1 VVKKLVARCI
11 VALTLVS
18 GCALVA
24 GCLSGNPS
32 YFPYL
37 LPAGD
42 PALQT
47 HGRPPGPGYFGDFD
61 PHACR
66 LVVRPELCTAP
77 VRGAQVF
84 IATVYD
90 VDGTPRRKRRVEWM
104 VEGPGSIVEVDESGY
119 LPGRGMK
126 VDNKFAFTYT
136 DYFEHC
142 ITRGKDEFTIRPGQ
156 TWCLVTSAVEGETT
170 VIAYCPAINDWE
182 KSRVYAKLNWVDG
195 NLLFP
200 APVTARAGGDYTLN
214 TTMTRAGESAAGFRV
229 RYKILD
235 GPAAALTTTAGGE
248 ITSVTEAVAAI
259 GNDGSGRV
267 NIAQP
272 LPAAGTNRIGIEV
285 VKPDPDRPG
294 QFTLVSKG
302 ETRVTWKS
310 PQLNVTVSAAKSL
323 GLNLD
328 ATVNLSVAGPEKL
341 ATGPI
346 TLTAKL
352 PEGVDL
358 VRTEPRAAIDGNTL
372 IWTLPGTASAKP
384 QTVRAVVRAH
394 QVGAVTIT
402 ADARSEDGITGNGSV
417 TSYVDIA
424 KAGPSSP
431 PSPKSNPVVNNDP
444 QLTLSARGPARGDV
458 GQPVT
463 WQLVV
468 QNNDEAATGK
478 IDVKATLPAE
488 IAFVSA
494 SDGGKATGRQVVWNL
509 GSAPGGQE
517 RTITLTGMCNNA
529 VTRAVLTANLTATPA
544 AGSRTKPWS
553 PAKPTD
559 AAIEIVGVPALQL
572 SVKDSVDPIAV
583 GQRTTYS
590 VRVKNAGTQNLKGVA
605 ISAEVPSEKLRATR
619 ATGPGLAGRIVE
631 DAASKCF
638 KVTFPAVESLAP
650 NAELTFVIEAEGLVP
665 GDARVKF
672 EARSTSQSQPLR
684 AEEPTRILG
693 KEIRPF
699 DR

>member
-1 VVKKLVARCI
+1 MKPVARCV

-18 GCALVA
+18 GCALLA
-24 GCLSGNPS
+24 GCLSGSPS

-47 HGRPPGPGYFGDFD
+47 HARPPGPGYFDDFD

-77 VRGAQVF
+77 VRGSQVF

-90 VDGTPRRKRRVEWM
+90 ADGTPRRKRRVEWM

-126 VDNKFAFTYT
+126 VDNKYAFSYT

-142 ITRGKDEFTIRPGQ
+142 ITRGKEEFTIRPGQ

-182 KSRVYAKLNWVDG
+182 KNRVYAKMNWVEG

-214 TTMTRAGESAAGFRV
+214 TTITRAGDTTAGYRV
-229 RYKILD
+229 RYRIID
-235 GPAAALTTTAGGE
+235 GPAAALTATDGGE
-248 ITSVTEAVAAI
+248 VASVTEAVTVF

-267 NIAQP
+267 NITQP
-272 LPAAGTNRIGIEV
+272 VPTAGTNRIGIEV

-294 QFTLVSKG
+294 QFTVVSKS

-310 PQLNVTVSAAKSL
+310 PKLDVTVVAPKSVSV
-323 GLNLD
+323 GQD
-328 ATVNLSVAGPEKL
+328 ATVTYTLAGTEKL
-341 ATGPI
+341 DSGPV

-352 PEGVDL
+352 PEGIDL
-358 VRTEPRAAIDGNTL
+358 VRTEPKAAIDGDTV
-372 IWTLPGTASAKP
+372 IWTLPRSAGGK
-384 QTVRAVVRAH
+384 QQSVRATVRPH
-394 QVGAVTIT
+394 QPGLYSLS
-402 ADARSEDGITGNGSV
+402 ADARSDDGVNGSGSVAV
-417 TSYVDIA
+417 TAFAGKVTPSDSPA
-424 KAGPSSP
+424 PKPKAVESTE
-431 PSPKSNPVVNNDP
+431 P
-444 QLTLSARGPARGDV
+444 QLALTIHGPVRTNV
-458 GQPVT
+458 GQTVT
-463 WQLVV
+463 WQIVV
-468 QNNDEAATGK
+468 QNHEEAASGK
-478 IDVKATLPAE
+478 IEVKATLPAE
-488 IAFVSA
+488 ISFVSA
-494 SDGGKATGRQVVWNL
+494 SDGGKASGRQVVWNL
-509 GSAPGGQE
+509 GSAPAGQE

-529 VTRAVLTANLTATPA
+529 VARTAVTATITAQPA
-544 AGSRTKPWS
+544 NRGNSKPWS
-553 PAKPTD
+553 PAKPSE
-559 AAIEIVGVPALQL
+559 AVIEIAGVPALQM
-572 SVKDSVDPIAV
+572 SVKDSIDPVPV

-590 VRVKNAGTQNLKGVA
+590 VRVKNAGTQVA
-605 ISAEVPSEKLRATR
+605 KAIVITAEVPSESLRATR
-619 ATGPGLAGRIVE
+619 ATGPGQTGKISE
-631 DAASKCF
+631 DKDKRCF
-638 KVTFPAVESLAP
+638 TVKFPTVDTLAP
-650 NAELTFVIEAEGLVP
+650 NAELTFVVEAEALVP
-665 GDARVKF
+665 GDVRVKF
-672 EARSTSQSQPLR
+672 EARSASQSQPLR

-693 KEIRPF
+693 KENRPF